1 MGRRAFARRGAELEP
16 LELER
21 RPARAT
27 TSESRAPLPRH
38 RAGEGF
44 DSRTGTDALGRASN
58 RLRCARSS
66 LTKMLSATRVRLSTT
81 GGGAATTGSA
91 GTSTKS
97 AAGSAS
103 LRRFAAAASTRRSA
117 PVRRRARGGSS
128 YSTAAA
134 FAAASGS
141 SSEKPSSS
149 TVRGAFPASS
159 GAPSSSSSSEPFGAS
174 SGASSSLFSQAAS
187 SASSAASR
195 SNSSSSSIAAA
206 ILCDAAVAC
215 STSEQLLLVG
225 ATAAIR
231 ATNARSDG
239 GANQFSCN
247 VSCSDVAKPRRDGQL
262 QLLLLGIPSV
272 LQAASK
278 DLLAAEE
285 SPGGMPANTLLRR
298 RGVAGRRRGH

>member
-1 MGRRAFARRGAELEP
+1 
-16 LELER
+16 
-21 RPARAT
+21 
-27 TSESRAPLPRH
+27 
-38 RAGEGF
+38 
-44 DSRTGTDALGRASN
+44 
-58 RLRCARSS
+58 
-66 LTKMLSATRVRLSTT
+66 MLSATRVRLSTT
-81 GGGAATTGSA
+81 GGGAAITGSA

-159 GAPSSSSSSEPFGAS
+159 GASSSSSSEPFRAS

-215 STSEQLLLVG
+215 STSDCFSCATAIPFDKRTQRWKCQSILFATCLAVMSLSRG
-225 ATAAIR
+225 ATA
-231 ATNARSDG
+231 
-239 GANQFSCN
+239 
-247 VSCSDVAKPRRDGQL
+247 QL
-262 QLLLLGIPSV
+262 QLLLGLPSV
-272 LQAASK
+272 LRAASK
-278 DLLAAEE
+278 ICTPPRSRREECRRTRRCAAKEWL
-285 SPGGMPANTLLRR
+285 GGGGDTRLETRERALVQGRKLHDTKHTLLTGPPAAAASSTPASQQSALVWCLRDAPETCPR
-298 RGVAGRRRGH
+298 MRP